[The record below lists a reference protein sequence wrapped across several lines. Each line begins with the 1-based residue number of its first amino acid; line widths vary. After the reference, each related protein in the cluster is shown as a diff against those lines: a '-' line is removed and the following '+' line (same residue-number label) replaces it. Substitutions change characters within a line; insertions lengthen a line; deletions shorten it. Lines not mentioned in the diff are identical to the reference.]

1 MDNNLINSEVYKID
15 KNDFLENAEHLKNAL
30 DTMYKE
36 LENLTTFIEGEEAD
50 KDGNI
55 LINEDTE
62 NKEVLYNLPLLTNIS
77 EAMFTY
83 IFELHLK
90 SKINN
95 VKNIYDKGVITKQS
109 FDLYEKMKS
118 MYFDKFLN
126 TLENFEIKLCIFI
139 EIKGVNFFIN
149 FFSVQFG
156 HAQLVYEID
165 KNIIDDK
172 GQIKQTEKRK
182 KELKEM
188 LLKAIKPAIEQF
200 KEIEPNLKHDQIF
213 MITEQE
219 ILNKLIKPKDL
230 F

>member
-62 NKEVLYNLPLLTNIS
+62 NKEVLFNLPLLTNIS

-109 FDLYEKMKS
+109 FDLYEKMKN

-126 TLENFEIKLCIFI
+126 TLKDLNFKLCIFL
-139 EIKGVNFFIN
+139 EVKNKGLYIN
-149 FFSVQFG
+149 LFSYECG
-156 HAQLVYEID
+156 HGQLNYTID
-165 KNIIDDK
+165 DSIIDHN
-172 GQIKQTEKRK
+172 GQIKLNEKTK
-182 KELKEM
+182 EEFKEL
-188 LLKAIKPAIEQF
+188 LLENIKPIITQF
-200 KEIEPNLKHDQIF
+200 KGIHENLKYDEVLI
-213 MITEQE
+213 ITEQE
-219 ILNKLIKPKDL
+219 ALNKLIKPKDL

>member
-109 FDLYEKMKS
+109 FDLYEKMKN

-126 TLENFEIKLCIFI
+126 TLENFGIKLCIFI